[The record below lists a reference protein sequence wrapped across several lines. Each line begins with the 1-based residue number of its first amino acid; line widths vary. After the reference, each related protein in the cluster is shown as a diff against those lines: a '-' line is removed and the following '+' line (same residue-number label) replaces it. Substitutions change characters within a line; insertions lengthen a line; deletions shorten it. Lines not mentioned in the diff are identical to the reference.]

1 MEQRFIME
9 QVLPEAWKAMYGLS
23 LSIKKPSL
31 TPIQRHLIMMRA
43 SQINGC
49 AFCINMHSKEA
60 LQLGETQQRLFLL
73 NAWKETDV
81 FTEEEKAILAIAEE
95 VTLISQHGVSDAV
108 YKNAERFFSKE
119 TIAEI
124 IMVSIVINGW
134 NRIAVSTHRP
144 IEN

>member
-1 MEQRFIME
+1 ME

-23 LSIKKPSL
+23 LSIKKPAL

-49 AFCINMHSKEA
+49 AFCLNMHSKEA
-60 LQLGETQQRLFLL
+60 LHVGETQQRLFLL

-95 VTLISQHGVSDAV
+95 VTLISQHGLSDAV
-108 YKNAERFFSKE
+108 YKEAQKFFNDE
-119 TIAEI
+119 AIAEI
-124 IMVSIVINGW
+124 IMVTVVINGW